1 VRHSDGRTASQLKPA
16 VSAADLDRVNEMN
29 GSSIQVA
36 EALVNLELTLSEAGA
51 LRAWLLKPAGDGS
64 TALDDAFV
72 NAAMKKLSGAL
83 DRLEAVANV
92 RRELED
98 AGFPTGDLDDQ
109 QVAELGRRIGQVSQR
124 ALR

>member
-1 VRHSDGRTASQLKPA
+1 M
-16 VSAADLDRVNEMN
+16 NEMN

-51 LRAWLLKPAGDGS
+51 LRAWLLQPAGDGS
-64 TALDDAFV
+64 TALADALV
-72 NAAMKKLSGAL
+72 NAAMKKLNGAR
-83 DRLEAVANV
+83 DRLEVLAHI
-92 RRELED
+92 RGELEE

-109 QVAELGRRIGQVSQR
+109 QVAELGRKIGQVSQR